1 MYPKLLWSST
11 FLALLT
17 TILCAQEARNDM
29 QARFRL
35 QAKKTNLPIK
45 IDGKL
50 DDPAWQN
57 ADTTSHFWLKWPMDG
72 RHANAQTKVHCTYNE
87 QFLYIA
93 ATCYQ
98 DSGKYILQSL
108 KRDVGYWES
117 DGIAVVLDPVNLS
130 NNGYFFALTPAGVQ
144 TEALIAASS
153 GSETD
158 ESWDNVWWG
167 EVQNYPDRWTAEFA
181 IPLRILRFKDGQKEW
196 GINFIR
202 NDANRGHFS
211 AWVQIPLQFNG
222 TDLGWTG
229 ALQFEEGPKNASRN
243 YAFIPFVTGGTD
255 RDTENGIPAR
265 AYGDI
270 GLDAKI
276 GLGSSLN
283 LDLTINPDFS
293 QIEIDE
299 QVINLTR
306 FNIQLPEKRTFF
318 LENADLFGNFGFDL
332 IRPFFSRRIGLD
344 DNGNQ
349 IPILAGLRLSGNLN
363 ADTRIGVLNM
373 QTRKHEAQ
381 NPENFSALVF
391 DRRLFGRTTLR
402 GYFLNRQE
410 TGAQELNT
418 KNWSR
423 NAGGEF
429 LYIAPKGSIQSWV
442 GYHQSFKPEINQQDW
457 WGQTGFEYTS
467 RNFEFI
473 ADFLHMGANY
483 YADMG
488 YELRVANYDAARD
501 TTLRIGYNYKFMEA
515 TWRILPK
522 QESSKLNSTEISANS
537 FMVFNPNFSINEYNS
552 GINLELNFRN
562 TSQFALYTNF
572 NYANVPVSFK
582 FDDEPIEKYPALPAA
597 RYTFAN
603 ARMEWTSDSRK
614 ALNWSAGFTGGEF
627 YNGLQW
633 TADLSIGLRAQPWGN
648 FRVAASYNKL
658 DFPKPY
664 ADAEILAITPRI
676 EFFFSR
682 NLNWTTFLQYNTQAN
697 NFNINS
703 RIQWRY
709 RPMSD
714 VFVVLTDNYFAQG
727 WAHRNRALVVKLNY
741 WL

>member
-1 MYPKLLWSST
+1 MYPKLLWSSL
-11 FLALLT
+11 FLALLAT
-17 TILCAQEARNDM
+17 TLYAQEARNDL

-35 QAKKTNLPIK
+35 HTKKTSSPIK

-57 ADTTSHFWLKWPMDG
+57 ADTTGQFWLKWPMDG
-72 RHANAQTKVHCTYNE
+72 RPANAQTKVQCAYNE

-144 TEALIAASS
+144 TEGLIAASS
-153 GSETD
+153 GSQTD

-167 EVQNYPDRWTAEFA
+167 EVQNYPDHWTAEFA

-229 ALQFEEGPKNASRN
+229 ALQFDEGPKNASRN

-255 RDTENGIPAR
+255 RDTENGIPTR
-265 AYGDI
+265 TYGDI

-306 FNIQLPEKRTFF
+306 FDIQLPEKRTFF

-349 IPILAGLRLSGNLN
+349 IPILAGLRLTGNLN

-373 QTRKHEAQ
+373 QTRKHDAQ

-410 TGAQELNT
+410 TGNQELNAQ
-418 KNWSR
+418 NWSR
-423 NAGGEF
+423 NAGG
-429 LYIAPKGSIQSWV
+429 
-442 GYHQSFKPEINQQDW
+442 SFC
-457 WGQTGFEYTS
+457 TS
-467 RNFEFI
+467 R
-473 ADFLHMGANY
+473 
-483 YADMG
+483 
-488 YELRVANYDAARD
+488 
-501 TTLRIGYNYKFMEA
+501 
-515 TWRILPK
+515 PK
-522 QESSKLNSTEISANS
+522 DQCSL
-537 FMVFNPNFSINEYNS
+537 
-552 GINLELNFRN
+552 G
-562 TSQFALYTNF
+562 
-572 NYANVPVSFK
+572 
-582 FDDEPIEKYPALPAA
+582 
-597 RYTFAN
+597 
-603 ARMEWTSDSRK
+603 
-614 ALNWSAGFTGGEF
+614 
-627 YNGLQW
+627 
-633 TADLSIGLRAQPWGN
+633 
-648 FRVAASYNKL
+648 
-658 DFPKPY
+658 
-664 ADAEILAITPRI
+664 
-676 EFFFSR
+676 
-682 NLNWTTFLQYNTQAN
+682 
-697 NFNINS
+697 
-703 RIQWRY
+703 
-709 RPMSD
+709 
-714 VFVVLTDNYFAQG
+714 
-727 WAHRNRALVVKLNY
+727 
-741 WL
+741 